1 MRLSDRYIGRQV
13 LSSTL
18 FAIVLLST
26 ILVMGSLFQNLR
38 MLVVEFGAPLSII
51 LEFIA
56 ATIPFS
62 LIYTVP
68 WAFLSAVLLVFG
80 RMSSDNELIGFR
92 VAGLSLKRLALPVF
106 LLGVVLSGLS
116 LWLNLEVAPKAKRNV
131 KHISLRAFFTHPQRI
146 LSAAAE
152 KDGLER
158 LEKSAGNVRAYIEK
172 SDGAVMEG
180 LHLFQIPDA
189 KDVEVEKAKLKRIAA
204 AKQKEQAAGD
214 TKKPQD
220 EKPAEESAKRSI
232 YVHAMK
238 AEAVIDMTKK
248 QFRFHLYDALFE
260 TTNEN
265 GYPQVVM
272 AEESVPVVLPFT
284 PAPEK
289 SDPRTMSNGEIQH
302 FIDNIDTE
310 LPHFKN
316 KPELKTIFI
325 ANCNAEI
332 QRRYA
337 ASFAC
342 LAFAFIGVPL
352 GVKAR
357 RKDTSTGLIIS
368 LLIGGGYFI
377 CGMLGGKTPDG
388 IVLAN
393 WAPNVVCVILGLYLL
408 RRARFR

>member
-1 MRLSDRYIGRQV
+1 MSAPKLRTRMRLSDSYIGRQV
-13 LSSTL
+13 LFGTI

-38 MLVVEFGAPLSII
+38 MLVVDFGAPVSII
-51 LEFIA
+51 LEFLL

-92 VAGLSLKRLALPVF
+92 MAGLSLKRLALPVF
-106 LLGVVLSGLS
+106 FLGIVLSALC
-116 LWLNLEVAPKAKRNV
+116 LWLNLEVAPKAKLNV
-131 KHISLRAFFTHPQRI
+131 KNISLRAFFTDPKSI

-152 KDGLER
+152 QDGLER

-172 SDGAVMEG
+172 SDGSLMQG
-180 LHLFQIPDA
+180 MHLFQIPDPRA
-189 KDVEVEKAKLKRIAA
+189 QKAKEDA
-204 AKQKEQAAGD
+204 EQAKLSQKDGA
-214 TKKPQD
+214 KAD
-220 EKPAEESAKRSI
+220 EKPEKKRQNV

-238 AEAVIDMTKK
+238 AEAMIDEKK
-248 QFRFHLYDALFE
+248 QEFRFHLYDAMFQ
-260 TTNEN
+260 TTDEK
-265 GYPQVVM
+265 GTPKVVL
-272 AEESVPVVLPFT
+272 AAESVPVVLPFT
-284 PAPEK
+284 PAPQK
-289 SDPRTMSNGEIQH
+289 RDPKTMSNAEIRDSVKN
-302 FIDNIDTE
+302 FDT
-310 LPHFKN
+310 LFPQFRKFPDQ
-316 KPELKTIFI
+316 KRRYA
-325 ANCNAEI
+325 ANCEAEI

-337 ASFAC
+337 SSFAC

-377 CGMLGGKTPDG
+377 IGMLGGRSPEG
-388 IVLAN
+388 VIMAN
-393 WAPNVVCVILGLYLL
+393 WAPNVVCVLLGLYLL

>member
-13 LSSTL
+13 LFGTL
-18 FAIVLLST
+18 FAIILLST
-26 ILVMGSLFQNLR
+26 ILVMGSLFQSLR
-38 MLVVEFGAPLSII
+38 MLIVDFGAPLSII
-51 LEFIA
+51 VEFLF

-92 VAGLSLKRLALPVF
+92 MAGLSLKRLSLPVF
-106 LLGVVLSGLS
+106 VLGAVLSALC
-116 LWLNLEVAPKAKRNV
+116 LWLNLEVAPQAKANV
-131 KHISLRAFFTHPQRI
+131 KNISLRAFFTDPQRI

-158 LEKSAGNVRAYIEK
+158 LEKNAGNVRAYIDK
-172 SDGAVMEG
+172 SDGSLMEG
-180 LHLFQIPDA
+180 MHLFQIP
-189 KDVEVEKAKLKRIAA
+189 KP
-204 AKQKEQAAGD
+204 GD
-214 TKKPQD
+214 KNEGRNT
-220 EKPAEESAKRSI
+220 

-238 AEAVIDMTKK
+238 AQAVIDNVKK
-248 QFRFHLYDALFE
+248 EFRFHLYDALFE
-260 TTNEN
+260 TVDKDGMPKIALAHE
-265 GYPQVVM
+265 
-272 AEESVPVVLPFT
+272 AVPVVLPFT
-284 PAPEK
+284 PAPQK
-289 SDPRTMSNGEIQH
+289 QDPATMGNAQIRD
-302 FIDNIDTE
+302 FIRNIDTN
-310 LPHFKN
+310 LPQFKE
-316 KPELKTIFI
+316 KPDLKATVISRY
-325 ANCNAEI
+325 NAEV

-337 ASFAC
+337 SSFAC

-368 LLIGGGYFI
+368 LLIGGAYFI
-377 CGMLGGKTPDG
+377 CGMLGGKSPNG
-388 IVLAN
+388 VVLAN